1 MSRPTPSIDEI
12 FFAAMERESPEAR
25 AAYLDEV
32 CGSDPDLRRRVERL
46 LDAQPKVG
54 SFLDSPA
61 AGPTMTLPSPQAMEG
76 PGTVIGP
83 YKLLEQI
90 GEGGMGVV
98 YMAEQTQPVRRKVA
112 LKIIKPGMDTQQ
124 VIARFEAERQALAMM
139 DHPNIAKVLDA
150 GATEVGPALLRHG
163 AGPRHPDHRVLR
175 PAPAADPRA
184 AGPVHAGLPGRAA
197 RPPEG
202 DHPPRHQADE
212 RPGDLARRR
221 ARAQGDRLRHR
232 QGDRARA

>member
-32 CGSDPDLRRRVERL
+32 CGPDPDLRRRVERL

-54 SFLDSPA
+54 SFLDAPA
-61 AGPTMTLPSPQAMEG
+61 VGPTMNLEPPQAMEG

-90 GEGGMGVV
+90 GEGGMGIV

-112 LKIIKPGMDTQQ
+112 LKIIKPGMDTKQ
-124 VIARFEAERQALAMM
+124 VIARFEAERQALALM
-139 DHPNIAKVLDA
+139 DHPNIARVLDA
-150 GATEVGPALLRHG
+150 GATESGRPYFVMELVKGIPITDYCDRNRLTIR
-163 AGPRHPDHRVLR
+163 R
-175 PAPAADPRA
+175 PAGAVR
-184 AGPVHAGLPGRAA
+184 AGLPGRAA
-197 RPPEG
+197 RAPEG
-202 DHPPRHQADE
+202 DHPSRPQALQ
-212 RPGDLARRR
+212 RPGDAASTAPPCPR
-221 ARAQGDRLRHR
+221 
-232 QGDRARA
+232 